1 MDPFKEKKHELFLV
15 LRAQTGDRAAFDELF
30 IAVQSR
36 FFRYIRHLVG
46 DRELAEDI
54 LQEVFLIVYR
64 KIKWLDDPKLFRA
77 WTYRIASR
85 EAFRHIKNK
94 RLRPSTDEDVFAT
107 IPVEEPDEL
116 FDKELLDRLPELVAR
131 LSPESRTAI
140 VLHYL
145 DEFSLRETAEILDI
159 SVGTAKS
166 RVAYGLKVLRR
177 LIRNGAKVYER

>member
-1 MDPFKEKKHELFLV
+1 MDPIDEKKRELFLV
-15 LRAQTGDRAAFDELF
+15 LRAQTGETAAFDELF
-30 IAVQSR
+30 RSVQSR
-36 FFRYIRHLVG
+36 FFRYIQHLVG

-77 WTYRIASR
+77 WAFRIASR
-85 EAFRHIKNK
+85 ECYRHLKK
-94 RLRPSTDEDVFAT
+94 RPHGHTTDEEILSA
-107 IPVEEPDEL
+107 IAAEEPDEI
-116 FDKELLDRLPELVAR
+116 FDPALIERLPELVAG
-131 LSPESRTAI
+131 LSPESRAAI

-177 LIRNGAKVYER
+177 SIRKAL

>member
-1 MDPFKEKKHELFLV
+1 MDPFEEKKHELFLV
-15 LRAQTGDRAAFDELF
+15 LRAQTGDIAAFDELF
-30 IAVQSR
+30 AAVQSR
-36 FFRYIRHLVG
+36 FYRYIRHLAG

-54 LQEVFLIVYR
+54 LQEVFLIIYR
-64 KIKWLDDPKLFRA
+64 KIKWLDDPKQFRA
-77 WTYRIASR
+77 WAYRIASR
-85 EAFRHIKNK
+85 EAYRHMKK
-94 RLRPSTDEDVFAT
+94 QRLRPSTDEDVLAT

-116 FDKELLDRLPELVAR
+116 FDKELLDRLPELVGR

-177 LIRNGAKVYER
+177 MTGNETKVYER